1 VRKKY
6 ANYVLLVV
14 SVFIGL
20 LISEFIGRGIF
31 EWREGKRWQRPPK
44 FIVLSNSVW
53 EFNADLGYDY
63 VPETS
68 IDIAWMQ
75 NGIPR
80 RCGTFVTGALGAP
93 GKGIDLTEVRQA
105 KFIVL
110 GDSVTATVHNHETW
124 PDILSASI
132 EERSGERT
140 PILNLARDGYGVLQM
155 FDQAAYLLRAGHRPH
170 AFIISIIGPDL
181 DRARFWRMT
190 FRTNGTIEVFTSTV
204 PSLII
209 SPETHVRTGFIDPR
223 MTRAWCDGSRVA
235 GQLDDTAKM
244 LELAF
249 NRTWRADET
258 FFRPRV
264 RWLSLTDCY
273 LCNRILAGYPIR
285 GIRRPN
291 QNPAHTLNRFQ
302 DDPHFLQD
310 FALIRASGVPIW
322 LIYLPYEPELRSAHK
337 QMTSREQLLF
347 ESLKQSVDRFIDLTP
362 EKPMG
367 DAAMP
372 LTLLP
377 DDPHPSHAGLK
388 YYAAEAYKRMGRLLS
403 Q

>member
-1 VRKKY
+1 MRKKY

-235 GQLDDTAKM
+235 VGRGVRTKRSSGQEYAGSVLRIAIS
-244 LELAF
+244 AIGF
-249 NRTWRADET
+249 
-258 FFRPRV
+258 
-264 RWLSLTDCY
+264 WLGT
-273 LCNRILAGYPIR
+273 R
-285 GIRRPN
+285 
-291 QNPAHTLNRFQ
+291 
-302 DDPHFLQD
+302 
-310 FALIRASGVPIW
+310 
-322 LIYLPYEPELRSAHK
+322 YEE
-337 QMTSREQLLF
+337 
-347 ESLKQSVDRFIDLTP
+347 
-362 EKPMG
+362 
-367 DAAMP
+367 
-372 LTLLP
+372 
-377 DDPHPSHAGLK
+377 
-388 YYAAEAYKRMGRLLS
+388 
-403 Q
+403 